1 MSDKVDRDHKGRFVE
16 SRQKTRQRIAE
27 KVMIVLLEQD
37 KMSYESI
44 ASHAYW
50 MADRMMYEGD
60 KE

>member
-1 MSDKVDRDHKGRFVE
+1 MGEKVDRDHKGRFVE
-16 SRQKTRQRIAE
+16 SRQKIRQRIAE

-44 ASHAYW
+44 ASYSYW
-50 MADRMMYEGD
+50 MADRMMHEGD